1 MSAEA
6 RSDKAPRRTRFLTI
20 LVFVALGLLPSSAHA
35 SLLFVANYY
44 DSSLKFFDA
53 STGAFV
59 GSDTLPG
66 DFAYPIGVT
75 LGPDG
80 NIYVADTGSSA
91 VDEYNGFTGAYIG
104 QFIPSQNCGSGCPAS
119 ALNQPTGLVFGPDGN
134 LYVANDGNDGSGY
147 VNIYNGTTGAFM
159 SQFVTTSSGLS
170 YPGGLLFDSSDDLY
184 IASNDGTIEEYDSSG
199 ANIGPF
205 VPAGDPP
212 SPMAIP
218 ESMAWGPDGNLY
230 VVDEGSGGYID
241 VFTAAGGY
249 LGDFTNGPGY
259 DNFDG
264 PIDLA
269 FGPGG
274 HLYVTYGEGVAVFQ
288 GTFSG
293 GVDPE
298 LPDLISYPDVN
309 NPQFMA
315 FGPET
320 PPVPEPATAALFGLG
335 LLGLGI
341 GRRLWRSRKSPQ

>member
-1 MSAEA
+1 MSVDAKLGKTSRLA
-6 RSDKAPRRTRFLTI
+6 RVLPFVIGLAVGLTPP
-20 LVFVALGLLPSSAHA
+20 AAHA

-44 DSSLKFFDA
+44 DSSLKFFNA
-53 STGAFV
+53 GTGAFV
-59 GSDTLPG
+59 GSNTLPG
-66 DFAYPIGVT
+66 DLARPIGVA

-91 VDEYNGFTGAYIG
+91 VDEYNGFTGAFIG
-104 QFIPSQNCGSGCPAS
+104 QFIPAQNCGSICPAS

-134 LYVANDGNDGSGY
+134 LYVANDGNGGNGY

-159 SQFVTTSSGLS
+159 SQFVSPSAGLS
-170 YPGGLLFDSSDDLY
+170 YPGGLTFDSSGNLY
-184 IASNDGTIEEYDSSG
+184 IASNDGTIEEYNSSG
-199 ANIGPF
+199 TNIGPF
-205 VPAGDPP
+205 VPAGNPP

-249 LGDFTNGPGY
+249 LGNFTNSPPY
-259 DNFDG
+259 YNFDG

-274 HLYVTYGEGVAVFQ
+274 HLYVTYGQGVAVFQ

-298 LPDLISYPDVN
+298 LADLISSTYLN

-320 PPVPEPATAALFGLG
+320 PPVPEPATVSLFALG
-335 LLGLGI
+335 LLGLFAS
-341 GRRLWRSRKSPQ
+341 RRARRALRSAR